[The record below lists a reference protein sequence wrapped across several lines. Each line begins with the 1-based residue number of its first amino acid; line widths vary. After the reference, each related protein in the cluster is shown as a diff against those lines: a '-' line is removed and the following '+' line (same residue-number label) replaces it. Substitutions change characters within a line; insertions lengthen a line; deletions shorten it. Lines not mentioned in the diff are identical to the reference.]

1 MEMPKWFMDAKSEV
15 DLQRRFL
22 RENERIEIT
31 SLTKIDANSSFA
43 VCIRIQSVV
52 FDGESNR
59 FKNNNNTFHINA
71 SSQSEHIQSEL
82 GEQIRRMVYYIRDE
96 IF

>member
-1 MEMPKWFMDAKSEV
+1 MDMPKWFMDAKSEV

-22 RENERIEIT
+22 RENERIEI
-31 SLTKIDANSSFA
+31 KIDSNSSFA

-52 FDGESNR
+52 FDGESIR
-59 FKNNNNTFHINA
+59 VKNNDKTFHVDA

-82 GEQIRRMVYYIRDE
+82 GEQIRRMVYYIRGE
-96 IF
+96 VF